1 VPPTFYAGLKA
12 GVVMKYQ
19 IKNWS
24 EYQHYK
30 NRNPQWIKLHASLL
44 SSEDWVVL
52 DDASRVL
59 AVACM
64 LIAAK
69 TDNEIDTSEQ
79 GGRYMQRVAYL
90 NSEPNFKALISC
102 GFLVPCKQMLADAST
117 LQADARPEES
127 REYVEKEKEY
137 SKPLSSSDEPDRV
150 FAYWQEVM
158 HHPKAKLDRKRR
170 QKIRDR
176 LADGYS
182 TDDLM
187 QAIDGCKRSPHH
199 MGDNDRATV
208 YDDIELIC
216 RDAPHVDKFIKLS
229 DQPDMTG
236 MSDAARQTAQAAQR
250 WINEG

>member
-1 VPPTFYAGLKA
+1 MQNSLQVHDWREWQSYRKDRGQPP
-12 GVVMKYQ
+12 
-19 IKNWS
+19 
-24 EYQHYK
+24 
-30 NRNPQWIKLHASLL
+30 WIKVHRCLMRDHK
-44 SSEDWVVL
+44 WVAL
-52 DDASRVL
+52 
-59 AVACM
+59 
-64 LIAAK
+64 
-69 TDNEIDTSEQ
+69 TDT
-79 GGRYMQRVAYL
+79 QRGH
-90 NSEPNFKALISC
+90 LISIWILAADND
-102 GFLVPCKQMLADAST
+102 GLIPDNPTLVKKLCYLEEIPDLDFFVNQGLLDRGVNVASEWR
-117 LQADARPEES
+117 QHDHPETEA
-127 REYVEKEKEY
+127 ETEAETETEAE
-137 SKPLSSSDEPDRV
+137 KPLSSSNEPDRV

-158 HHPKAKLDRKRR
+158 HHPRAKLDRKRR

>member
-1 VPPTFYAGLKA
+1 MQNSLQVHDWREWQSYRKDRGQPP
-12 GVVMKYQ
+12 
-19 IKNWS
+19 
-24 EYQHYK
+24 
-30 NRNPQWIKLHASLL
+30 WIKVHRCLMRDHK
-44 SSEDWVVL
+44 WVAL
-52 DDASRVL
+52 
-59 AVACM
+59 
-64 LIAAK
+64 
-69 TDNEIDTSEQ
+69 TDT
-79 GGRYMQRVAYL
+79 QRGH
-90 NSEPNFKALISC
+90 LISIWILAADND
-102 GFLVPCKQMLADAST
+102 GLIPDNPTLVKKLCYLEDTPDLDFFVNQGLLDRGVNVAS
-117 LQADARPEES
+117 QWRQHDHPETEA
-127 REYVEKEKEY
+127 ETEAETETEAE
-137 SKPLSSSDEPDRV
+137 KPLSSSNEPDRV

-158 HHPKAKLDRKRR
+158 HHPRAKLDRKRR

-236 MSDAARQTAQAAQR
+236 MSDAARKTAQAAQR

>member
-1 VPPTFYAGLKA
+1 MQNSLQVHDWREWQSYRKDRGQPP
-12 GVVMKYQ
+12 
-19 IKNWS
+19 
-24 EYQHYK
+24 
-30 NRNPQWIKLHASLL
+30 WIKVHRCLMRDHK
-44 SSEDWVVL
+44 WVAL
-52 DDASRVL
+52 
-59 AVACM
+59 
-64 LIAAK
+64 
-69 TDNEIDTSEQ
+69 TDT
-79 GGRYMQRVAYL
+79 QRGH
-90 NSEPNFKALISC
+90 LISIWILAADNN
-102 GFLVPCKQMLADAST
+102 GLIPDNPTLVKKLCYLEEIPDLDFFVNQGLLDRGVNVASEWR
-117 LQADARPEES
+117 QHDHPETEA
-127 REYVEKEKEY
+127 ETEAETETEAE
-137 SKPLSSSDEPDRV
+137 KPLSSSNEPDRV

-158 HHPKAKLDRKRR
+158 HHPRAKLDRKRR

-236 MSDAARQTAQAAQR
+236 MSDAARKTAQAAQR
-250 WINEG
+250 WINES

>member
-1 VPPTFYAGLKA
+1 MQNSLQVHDWREWQSYRKDRGQPP
-12 GVVMKYQ
+12 
-19 IKNWS
+19 
-24 EYQHYK
+24 
-30 NRNPQWIKLHASLL
+30 WIKVHRCLMRDHK
-44 SSEDWVVL
+44 WVAL
-52 DDASRVL
+52 
-59 AVACM
+59 
-64 LIAAK
+64 
-69 TDNEIDTSEQ
+69 TDT
-79 GGRYMQRVAYL
+79 QRGH
-90 NSEPNFKALISC
+90 LISIWILAADNN
-102 GFLVPCKQMLADAST
+102 GSIPDNPTLVKKLCYLEEIPDLDFFVNQGLLDRGVNVASEWR
-117 LQADARPEES
+117 QHDHPETEA
-127 REYVEKEKEY
+127 ETEAETETEAE
-137 SKPLSSSDEPDRV
+137 KPLSSSNEPDRV

-158 HHPKAKLDRKRR
+158 HHPRAKLDRKRR

>member
-1 VPPTFYAGLKA
+1 MQNSLQVHDWREWQSYRKDRGQPP
-12 GVVMKYQ
+12 
-19 IKNWS
+19 
-24 EYQHYK
+24 
-30 NRNPQWIKLHASLL
+30 WIKVHRCLMRDHK
-44 SSEDWVVL
+44 WVAL
-52 DDASRVL
+52 
-59 AVACM
+59 
-64 LIAAK
+64 
-69 TDNEIDTSEQ
+69 TDT
-79 GGRYMQRVAYL
+79 QRGH
-90 NSEPNFKALISC
+90 LISIWILAADND
-102 GFLVPCKQMLADAST
+102 GLIPDNPTLVKKLCYLEEAPDLDFFVNQGLLDRGVNLASQWRQHDH
-117 LQADARPEES
+117 PETEA
-127 REYVEKEKEY
+127 ETEAETETEAE
-137 SKPLSSSDEPDRV
+137 KPLSSSNEPDRV

>member
-1 VPPTFYAGLKA
+1 
-12 GVVMKYQ
+12 MKYQ
-19 IKNWS
+19 IKNWA

-30 NRNPQWIKLHASLL
+30 DRNPSWIKLHASLL

-69 TDNEIDTSEQ
+69 TDNEIDTSSL
-79 GGRYMQRVAYL
+79 GAKYIQRVAYL
-90 NSEPNFKALISC
+90 NTEPDFNPLIEC
-102 GFLVPCKQMLADAST
+102 GFLKPCKQMLADAST
-117 LQADARPEES
+117 VQADARPEKR
-127 REYVEKEKEY
+127 REETEKETEN
-137 SKPLSSSDEPDRV
+137 SNSMSSCKQPDRVDEV
-150 FAYWQEVM
+150 FAYWQNVM
-158 HHPKAKLDRKRR
+158 KHPKAKLDRKRK

-187 QAIDGCKRSPHH
+187 RAIDGCKQSPHH

-216 RDAPHVDKFIKLS
+216 RDAPHVDKFIKLA
-229 DQPDMTG
+229 DQPDMTH
-236 MSDAARQTAQAAQR
+236 MSDAARKTAQAAER
-250 WINEG
+250 WLNES

>member
-1 VPPTFYAGLKA
+1 MQNSLQVHDWREWQSYRKDRGQPP
-12 GVVMKYQ
+12 
-19 IKNWS
+19 
-24 EYQHYK
+24 
-30 NRNPQWIKLHASLL
+30 WIKVHRCLMRDHK
-44 SSEDWVVL
+44 WVAL
-52 DDASRVL
+52 
-59 AVACM
+59 
-64 LIAAK
+64 
-69 TDNEIDTSEQ
+69 TDT
-79 GGRYMQRVAYL
+79 QRGH
-90 NSEPNFKALISC
+90 LISIWILAADNN
-102 GFLVPCKQMLADAST
+102 GSIPDNPTLVKKLCYLEEIPDLDFFVNQGLLDRGVNVASEWR
-117 LQADARPEES
+117 QHDHPETEA
-127 REYVEKEKEY
+127 ETEAETETEAE
-137 SKPLSSSDEPDRV
+137 KPLSSSNEPDRV

-158 HHPKAKLDRKRR
+158 HHPRAKLDRKRR

-236 MSDAARQTAQAAQR
+236 MSDAARKTAQAAQR
-250 WINEG
+250 WINES